1 MLIGLSP
8 RNDICFDEHVIQ
20 KVISNDNLC
29 TCWTHMISKLFCLKQ
44 KWYYLLPPVQ
54 LLSDSFTYVFDLISN
69 GIIKGPTMNRTLVVD
84 IHGKGVMSPHV

>member
-1 MLIGLSP
+1 MYMLNAYDFETL
-8 RNDICFDEHVIQ
+8 
-20 KVISNDNLC
+20 
-29 TCWTHMISKLFCLKQ
+29 LFKK

-69 GIIKGPTMNRTLVVD
+69 GIIKGPTMKRTLVVD